1 MYFFSL
7 RFLAYMIVFFYID
20 TVKTKTRQQND
31 FFYIFLPLV
40 PHNKARKSPKQVL
53 PNTYI
58 CVGPPHQFHKKQ
70 GFYLVKQRGI
80 YSKNIYICLIM
91 ERNPTMTDIY
101 FLLRQITTEDNKLSF
116 QRLFELYYPALCIYT
131 KRFISDRETREDI
144 VQEVFSSIWENRK
157 RIVIRTSARNYLITA
172 TKNHSLNYLQRNH
185 EEYVDQFSQ
194 EQIPIYAESGEEL
207 YTWEELQTLLR
218 EALAKLPENYRY
230 VFEKNRFENK
240 SYGEIA
246 EDMQISIRTVERYKN
261 KAIEILKTE
270 LKDYLPLFIGW
281 LF

>member
-1 MYFFSL
+1 
-7 RFLAYMIVFFYID
+7 
-20 TVKTKTRQQND
+20 
-31 FFYIFLPLV
+31 
-40 PHNKARKSPKQVL
+40 
-53 PNTYI
+53 
-58 CVGPPHQFHKKQ
+58 
-70 GFYLVKQRGI
+70 
-80 YSKNIYICLIM
+80 
-91 ERNPTMTDIY
+91 MTDID

-270 LKDYLPLFIGW
+270 LKDYLPPFIGW

>member
-1 MYFFSL
+1 MWNKGEYILKIYTFVPLWKEIQQWLIS
-7 RFLAYMIVFFYID
+7 ISFYGKSRPRIISSPSN
-20 TVKTKTRQQND
+20 VYLS
-31 FFYIFLPLV
+31 YI
-40 PHNKARKSPKQVL
+40 
-53 PNTYI
+53 I
-58 CVGPPHQFHKKQ
+58 
-70 GFYLVKQRGI
+70 
-80 YSKNIYICLIM
+80 
-91 ERNPTMTDIY
+91 
-101 FLLRQITTEDNKLSF
+101 
-116 QRLFELYYPALCIYT
+116 RLFAYIPNV
-131 KRFISDRETREDI
+131 FISDRETREDI

>member
-1 MYFFSL
+1 
-7 RFLAYMIVFFYID
+7 
-20 TVKTKTRQQND
+20 
-31 FFYIFLPLV
+31 
-40 PHNKARKSPKQVL
+40 
-53 PNTYI
+53 
-58 CVGPPHQFHKKQ
+58 
-70 GFYLVKQRGI
+70 
-80 YSKNIYICLIM
+80 M
-91 ERNPTMTDIY
+91 ERNPTMTDID

-157 RIVIRTSARNYLITA
+157 RIVIRTSA

>member
-1 MYFFSL
+1 
-7 RFLAYMIVFFYID
+7 
-20 TVKTKTRQQND
+20 
-31 FFYIFLPLV
+31 
-40 PHNKARKSPKQVL
+40 
-53 PNTYI
+53 
-58 CVGPPHQFHKKQ
+58 
-70 GFYLVKQRGI
+70 
-80 YSKNIYICLIM
+80 M
-91 ERNPTMTDIY
+91 ERNPTMTDID

-172 TKNHSLNYLQRNH
+172 SKNHSLNYLQRNH

>member
-1 MYFFSL
+1 
-7 RFLAYMIVFFYID
+7 
-20 TVKTKTRQQND
+20 
-31 FFYIFLPLV
+31 
-40 PHNKARKSPKQVL
+40 
-53 PNTYI
+53 
-58 CVGPPHQFHKKQ
+58 
-70 GFYLVKQRGI
+70 
-80 YSKNIYICLIM
+80 
-91 ERNPTMTDIY
+91 MTDID

-218 EALAKLPENYRY
+218 ERHLLNY
-230 VFEKNRFENK
+230 
-240 SYGEIA
+240 
-246 EDMQISIRTVERYKN
+246 
-261 KAIEILKTE
+261 LKTIDMYSRRIA
-270 LKDYLPLFIGW
+270 LRIRVTARSRRICKYPYGQ
-281 LF
+281 

>member
-1 MYFFSL
+1 
-7 RFLAYMIVFFYID
+7 
-20 TVKTKTRQQND
+20 
-31 FFYIFLPLV
+31 
-40 PHNKARKSPKQVL
+40 
-53 PNTYI
+53 
-58 CVGPPHQFHKKQ
+58 
-70 GFYLVKQRGI
+70 
-80 YSKNIYICLIM
+80 M
-91 ERNPTMTDIY
+91 ERNPTKTDTD

-131 KRFISDRETREDI
+131 KRFIPDRETREDI

-172 TKNHSLNYLQRNH
+172 TKNHCLNYLQRNH
-185 EEYVDQFSQ
+185 EEYVDKLPQ
-194 EQIPIYAESGEEL
+194 EQIPIYADSGEE
-207 YTWEELQTLLR
+207 
-218 EALAKLPENYRY
+218 LAKLPENYRY

>member
-1 MYFFSL
+1 
-7 RFLAYMIVFFYID
+7 
-20 TVKTKTRQQND
+20 
-31 FFYIFLPLV
+31 
-40 PHNKARKSPKQVL
+40 
-53 PNTYI
+53 
-58 CVGPPHQFHKKQ
+58 
-70 GFYLVKQRGI
+70 
-80 YSKNIYICLIM
+80 
-91 ERNPTMTDIY
+91 MTDID

-246 EDMQISIRTVERYKN
+246 EDMQISIRTVEIRR
-261 KAIEILKTE
+261 LK
-270 LKDYLPLFIGW
+270 Y
-281 LF
+281 

>member
-1 MYFFSL
+1 
-7 RFLAYMIVFFYID
+7 
-20 TVKTKTRQQND
+20 
-31 FFYIFLPLV
+31 
-40 PHNKARKSPKQVL
+40 
-53 PNTYI
+53 
-58 CVGPPHQFHKKQ
+58 
-70 GFYLVKQRGI
+70 
-80 YSKNIYICLIM
+80 M
-91 ERNPTMTDIY
+91 ERNPTMTDID

-116 QRLFELYYPALCIYT
+116 QRFIWVILSGSLHIYQT
-131 KRFISDRETREDI
+131 FLSLTGETREDI

>member
-1 MYFFSL
+1 
-7 RFLAYMIVFFYID
+7 
-20 TVKTKTRQQND
+20 
-31 FFYIFLPLV
+31 
-40 PHNKARKSPKQVL
+40 
-53 PNTYI
+53 
-58 CVGPPHQFHKKQ
+58 
-70 GFYLVKQRGI
+70 
-80 YSKNIYICLIM
+80 M
-91 ERNPTMTDIY
+91 ERNPTKTDTD

-131 KRFISDRETREDI
+131 KRFIPDRETREDI

-172 TKNHSLNYLQRNH
+172 TKNHCLNYLQRNH
-185 EEYVDQFSQ
+185 EEYVDKLPQ
-194 EQIPIYAESGEEL
+194 EQIPIYADSGEEL

-270 LKDYLPLFIGW
+270 LKDYLPQFIGW